1 MAKKR
6 MFNVDIVG
14 SDAFLDLP
22 HTAQAL
28 YFQLGM
34 RADDDGF
41 VGNPKTIQRIS
52 GTKASDLELLV
63 KKRFLLQFPS
73 GVVVIKHWKI
83 NNDIKKDRYS
93 PTVYTDEFQ
102 MLSTKE
108 NKAYTERNANVSTLD
123 TEPAQN
129 VSTLDTEPAQNVST
143 LDTQYSIDKNRLDKN
158 SIGEEKHAHGFFANV
173 LLTDGEIQKLSVEVP
188 NYEDYIERLSRYI
201 ESSGKKYK
209 SHYATILNWQK
220 KDDSEKAKSAPAEPL
235 PQQQRRKSF

>member
-41 VGNPKTIQRIS
+41 VGNPKTIQRIA

-83 NNDIKKDRYS
+83 NNQIQKDRYT
-93 PTVYTDEFQ
+93 PTVYTEEYQSLYIKD
-102 MLSTKE
+102 
-108 NKAYTERNANVSTLD
+108 NKSYTEMDKGCIQSVS
-123 TEPAQN
+123 EM
-129 VSTLDTEPAQNVST
+129 
-143 LDTQYSIDKNRLDKN
+143 DTQISIDKSRLDKN
-158 SIGEEKHAHGFFANV
+158 SRGGEKHAHGFFANV
-173 LLTDGEIQKLSVEVP
+173 LLTDDEMQKLAAEIP
-188 NYEDYIERLSRYI
+188 NYEEYIEKLSHYI
-201 ESSGKKYK
+201 ESNGKKYK
-209 SHYATILNWQK
+209 SHYATILMWHR
-220 KDDSEKAKSAPAEPL
+220 KDCEKQPATQVETLTQAP
-235 PQQQRRKSF
+235 RRKSL

>member
-41 VGNPKTIQRIS
+41 VGNPKTIQRIA
-52 GTKASDLELLV
+52 GAKASDLELLV

-83 NNDIKKDRYS
+83 NNQIQKDRYT
-93 PTVYTDEFQ
+93 PTVYTEEYQSLYIKD
-102 MLSTKE
+102 
-108 NKAYTERNANVSTLD
+108 NKAYTEIDKGCIQSVS
-123 TEPAQN
+123 EM
-129 VSTLDTEPAQNVST
+129 
-143 LDTQYSIDKNRLDKN
+143 DTQISIDKDSLDKDRLDKN
-158 SIGEEKHAHGFFANV
+158 SRGREKHAHGFFSNV
-173 LLTDGEIQKLSVEVP
+173 FLTDEEMKKLSGEIP
-188 NYEDYIERLSRYI
+188 NLDDYIERLSNYLANN
-201 ESSGKKYK
+201 KKEYK
-209 SHYATILNWQK
+209 SHCATIRNWYKRDVDKTAPSTNHDDEEPQK
-220 KDDSEKAKSAPAEPL
+220 LK
-235 PQQQRRKSF
+235 RGGSF

>member
-41 VGNPKTIQRIS
+41 VGNPKTIQRIA

-83 NNDIKKDRYS
+83 NNQIQKDRYT
-93 PTVYTDEFQ
+93 PTVYTEEYQSLYIKD
-102 MLSTKE
+102 
-108 NKAYTERNANVSTLD
+108 NKAYTETDKECIQSVS
-123 TEPAQN
+123 EM
-129 VSTLDTEPAQNVST
+129 
-143 LDTQYSIDKNRLDKN
+143 DTQISIDKSRLDKN
-158 SIGEEKHAHGFFANV
+158 SRGGEKHAHGFFANV
-173 LLTDGEIQKLSVEVP
+173 LLTDDELQKLAAEIP
-188 NYEDYIERLSRYI
+188 NYEEYIEKLSHYI
-201 ESSGKKYK
+201 ESNGKKYK
-209 SHYATILNWQK
+209 SHYATILMWHR
-220 KDDSEKAKSAPAEPL
+220 KDREKQPAAPAESL
-235 PQQQRRKSF
+235 PQAPRRKSY

>member
-41 VGNPKTIQRIS
+41 VGNPKTIQRIA

-63 KKRFLLQFPS
+63 KKRFLLQFSS

-83 NNDIKKDRYS
+83 NNQIQKDRYT
-93 PTVYTDEFQ
+93 PTVYTEEYQSLYIKD
-102 MLSTKE
+102 
-108 NKAYTERNANVSTLD
+108 NKAYTEMDKGCIQSVS
-123 TEPAQN
+123 EM
-129 VSTLDTEPAQNVST
+129 
-143 LDTQYSIDKNRLDKN
+143 DTQISIDKDRLDKN
-158 SIGEEKHAHGFFANV
+158 SRGGEKHAHGFFANV
-173 LLTDGEIQKLSVEVP
+173 LLTDDELQKLAAEIPS
-188 NYEDYIERLSRYI
+188 YEEYIEKLSHYI
-201 ESSGKKYK
+201 ESNGKKYK
-209 SHYATILNWQK
+209 SHYATILMWHR
-220 KDDSEKAKSAPAEPL
+220 KDREKQQAAPVETLTQAP
-235 PQQQRRKSF
+235 RRKSY

>member
-41 VGNPKTIQRIS
+41 VGNPKTIQRIA

-83 NNDIKKDRYS
+83 NNQIQKDRYT
-93 PTVYTDEFQ
+93 PTVYTEEYQSLYIKD
-102 MLSTKE
+102 
-108 NKAYTERNANVSTLD
+108 NKAYTEMDKGCIQSVS
-123 TEPAQN
+123 EM
-129 VSTLDTEPAQNVST
+129 
-143 LDTQYSIDKNRLDKN
+143 DTQISIDKSRLDKN
-158 SIGEEKHAHGFFANV
+158 SRGGEKHAHGFFANV
-173 LLTDGEIQKLSVEVP
+173 LLTDDELQKLAAEIPS
-188 NYEDYIERLSRYI
+188 YEEYIEKLSHYI
-201 ESSGKKYK
+201 ESNGKKYK
-209 SHYATILNWQK
+209 SHYATILMWHR
-220 KDDSEKAKSAPAEPL
+220 KDREKQPAAPAETL
-235 PQQQRRKSF
+235 PQAPRRKSY

>member
-41 VGNPKTIQRIS
+41 VGNPKTIQRIA

-83 NNDIKKDRYS
+83 NNQIQKDRYT
-93 PTVYTDEFQ
+93 PTVYTEEYQSLYIKD
-102 MLSTKE
+102 
-108 NKAYTERNANVSTLD
+108 NKSYTEMDKGCIQSVS
-123 TEPAQN
+123 EM
-129 VSTLDTEPAQNVST
+129 
-143 LDTQYSIDKNRLDKN
+143 DTQISIDKSRLDKN
-158 SIGEEKHAHGFFANV
+158 SRGGEKHAHGFFANV
-173 LLTDGEIQKLSVEVP
+173 LLTDDELQKLAAEIP
-188 NYEDYIERLSRYI
+188 NYEEYIEKLSHYI
-201 ESSGKKYK
+201 ESNGKKYK
-209 SHYATILNWQK
+209 SHYATILMWHR
-220 KDDSEKAKSAPAEPL
+220 KDREKQPAAPAETL
-235 PQQQRRKSF
+235 PQAPRRKSL

>member
-41 VGNPKTIQRIS
+41 VGNPKTIQRIA

-83 NNDIKKDRYS
+83 NNQIQKDRYT
-93 PTVYTDEFQ
+93 PTVYTEEYQSLYIKD
-102 MLSTKE
+102 
-108 NKAYTERNANVSTLD
+108 NKAYTEMDKGCIQSVS
-123 TEPAQN
+123 EM
-129 VSTLDTEPAQNVST
+129 
-143 LDTQYSIDKNRLDKN
+143 DTQISIDKDRLDKN
-158 SIGEEKHAHGFFANV
+158 SRGGEKHAHGFFANV
-173 LLTDGEIQKLSVEVP
+173 LLTDDELQKLAAEIP
-188 NYEDYIERLSRYI
+188 NSEEYIEKLSHYI
-201 ESSGKKYK
+201 ESNGKKYK
-209 SHYATILNWQK
+209 SHYATILMWHR
-220 KDDSEKAKSAPAEPL
+220 KDREKQPAAPAETL
-235 PQQQRRKSF
+235 PQAPRRKSY

>member
-1 MAKKR
+1 MAKGDDCVAKKR

-41 VGNPKTIQRIS
+41 VGNPKTIQRIA

-102 MLSTKE
+102 MLSIKE
-108 NKAYTERNANVSTLD
+108 NKAYTERSVNVSTLD
-123 TEPAQN
+123 TERGQN
-129 VSTLDTEPAQNVST
+129 VSA
-143 LDTQYSIDKNRLDKN
+143 LDTQYSIDENSKDKD
-158 SIGEEKHAHGFFANV
+158 SIVLCKHAHGFFANV
-173 LLTDGEIQKLSVEVP
+173 FLTDDEMQKLSSEIP
-188 NYEDYIERLSRYI
+188 NLDDYIERLSNYLANN
-201 ESSGKKYK
+201 KKEYK
-209 SHYATILNWQK
+209 SHCATIRNWYRRDVEK
-220 KDDSEKAKSAPAEPL
+220 TEPITNHDDETL
-235 PQQQRRKSF
+235 PQAPRRKSL

>member
-41 VGNPKTIQRIS
+41 VGNPKTIQRIA

-83 NNDIKKDRYS
+83 NNQIQKDRYT
-93 PTVYTDEFQ
+93 PTVYTEEYQSLYIKD
-102 MLSTKE
+102 
-108 NKAYTERNANVSTLD
+108 NKAYTEMDKGCIQSVS
-123 TEPAQN
+123 EM
-129 VSTLDTEPAQNVST
+129 
-143 LDTQYSIDKNRLDKN
+143 DTQISIDKNRLDKN
-158 SIGEEKHAHGFFANV
+158 SRGGEKHAHGFFANV
-173 LLTDGEIQKLSVEVP
+173 LLTDDELQKLAAEIP
-188 NYEDYIERLSRYI
+188 NYEEYIEKLSHYI
-201 ESSGKKYK
+201 ESNGKKYK
-209 SHYATILNWQK
+209 SHYATILMWHR
-220 KDDSEKAKSAPAEPL
+220 KDREKQPATQAETL
-235 PQQQRRKSF
+235 PQAPRRKSL

>member
-1 MAKKR
+1 MNTEQGDDFVAKKR

-41 VGNPKTIQRIS
+41 VGNPKTIQRMS

-73 GVVVIKHWKI
+73 GVIVIKHWKI

-93 PTVYTDEFQ
+93 PTMYTDEFQ
-102 MLSTKE
+102 MLSIKE

-123 TEPAQN
+123 TERG
-129 VSTLDTEPAQNVST
+129 QNVST
-143 LDTQYSIDKNRLDKN
+143 LDTQYSIDKNSKDKD
-158 SIGEEKHAHGFFANV
+158 SIVLCKHAHGFFSNV
-173 LLTDGEIQKLSVEVP
+173 FLTDEEMQKLSSEIP
-188 NYEDYIERLSRYI
+188 NLDDYIERLSNYLANN
-201 ESSGKKYK
+201 KKEYK
-209 SHYATILNWQK
+209 SHCATIRNWYRRDVEK
-220 KDDSEKAKSAPAEPL
+220 TEPITNHDDETL
-235 PQQQRRKSF
+235 PQTPRRKSY

>member
-41 VGNPKTIQRIS
+41 VGNPKTIQRIA

-83 NNDIKKDRYS
+83 NNQIQKDRYT
-93 PTVYTDEFQ
+93 PTVYTEEYQSLYIKD
-102 MLSTKE
+102 
-108 NKAYTERNANVSTLD
+108 NKAYTETDKKCIQPVS
-123 TEPAQN
+123 EM
-129 VSTLDTEPAQNVST
+129 
-143 LDTQYSIDKNRLDKN
+143 DTQISIDKNRLDKN
-158 SIGEEKHAHGFFANV
+158 SRGGEKHAHGFFANV
-173 LLTDGEIQKLSVEVP
+173 LLTDDELQKLAAEIP
-188 NYEDYIERLSRYI
+188 NYEEYIEKLSHYI
-201 ESSGKKYK
+201 ESNGKKYK
-209 SHYATILNWQK
+209 SHYATILMWHR
-220 KDDSEKAKSAPAEPL
+220 KDREKQPAAPAETL
-235 PQQQRRKSF
+235 PQAPRRKSY

>member
-6 MFNVDIVG
+6 MFSIDIVG

-22 HTAQAL
+22 YSAQCL

-41 VGNPKTIQRIS
+41 VGNPKTIQRIA

-83 NNDIKKDRYS
+83 NNQIQKDRYT
-93 PTVYTDEFQ
+93 PTVYTEEYQSLYIKD
-102 MLSTKE
+102 
-108 NKAYTERNANVSTLD
+108 NKAYTETDASRIQDVSKM
-123 TEPAQN
+123 
-129 VSTLDTEPAQNVST
+129 
-143 LDTQYSIDKNRLDKN
+143 DTQISIDKNRLDKN
-158 SIGEEKHAHGFFANV
+158 SIGKEKRAHGFFANV
-173 LLTDGEIQKLSVEVP
+173 LLTDDEMQKLAVEIP
-188 NYEDYIERLSRYI
+188 NYEDYIERLSHYI

-209 SHYATILNWQK
+209 SHYATILSWHR
-220 KDDSEKAKSAPAEPL
+220 KDDAEKAKNAPAETP
-235 PQQQRRKSF
+235 PQAPRRKSY

>member
-41 VGNPKTIQRIS
+41 VGNPKTIQRIA
-52 GTKASDLELLV
+52 GTKANDLELLV

-83 NNDIKKDRYS
+83 NNQIQKDRYT
-93 PTVYTDEFQ
+93 PTVYTEEYQSLYIKD
-102 MLSTKE
+102 
-108 NKAYTERNANVSTLD
+108 NKSYTEMDKGCIQSVS
-123 TEPAQN
+123 EM
-129 VSTLDTEPAQNVST
+129 
-143 LDTQYSIDKNRLDKN
+143 DTQISIDKSRLDKN
-158 SIGEEKHAHGFFANV
+158 SRGGEKHAHGFFANV
-173 LLTDGEIQKLSVEVP
+173 LLTDDELQKLAAEIP
-188 NYEDYIERLSRYI
+188 NYEEYIEKLSHYI
-201 ESSGKKYK
+201 ESNGKKYK
-209 SHYATILNWQK
+209 SHYATILMWHR
-220 KDDSEKAKSAPAEPL
+220 KDREKQPAAPDETL
-235 PQQQRRKSF
+235 PQAPRRKSY

>member
-6 MFNVDIVG
+6 MFSVDIVG

-41 VGNPKTIQRIS
+41 VGNPKTIQRMA

-83 NNDIKKDRYS
+83 NNQIQKDRYT
-93 PTVYTDEFQ
+93 PTVYTEEYQSLYIKD
-102 MLSTKE
+102 
-108 NKAYTERNANVSTLD
+108 NKAYTEMDASRIQDVSKM
-123 TEPAQN
+123 
-129 VSTLDTEPAQNVST
+129 
-143 LDTQYSIDKNRLDKN
+143 DTQISIDKNRLDKN
-158 SIGEEKHAHGFFANV
+158 SIGKEKRAHGFFSNV
-173 LLTDGEIQKLSVEVP
+173 LLTDDEMQKLAAEIP
-188 NYEDYIERLSRYI
+188 NYEEYIEKLSHYI
-201 ESSGKKYK
+201 ESNGKKYK
-209 SHYATILNWQK
+209 SHYATILMWHR
-220 KDDSEKAKSAPAEPL
+220 KDLEKQQAATSETLQQAP
-235 PQQQRRKSF
+235 RRKSL

>member
-6 MFNVDIVG
+6 MFNIDIVG

-22 HTAQAL
+22 YSAQCL

-41 VGNPKTIQRIS
+41 VGNPKTIQRIV

-123 TEPAQN
+123 TEQ
-129 VSTLDTEPAQNVST
+129 EQNVST
-143 LDTQYSIDKNRLDKN
+143 LDTQYSIDKNRLDKD

-173 LLTDGEIQKLSVEVP
+173 FLTDEEVQKLSSEIP
-188 NYEDYIERLSRYI
+188 NLDDYIERLSNYLANN
-201 ESSGKKYK
+201 KKEYK
-209 SHYATILNWQK
+209 SHCATIRNWYK
-220 KDDSEKAKSAPAEPL
+220 RDVDKTAPTTNHADGEQM

>member
-6 MFNVDIVG
+6 MFSIDIVG

-22 HTAQAL
+22 YSAQCL

-41 VGNPKTIQRIS
+41 VGNPKTIQRIA

-102 MLSTKE
+102 MLYTKE
-108 NKAYTERNANVSTLD
+108 NKAYTERNTNVSNLD
-123 TEPAQN
+123 TKRG
-129 VSTLDTEPAQNVST
+129 QNVST
-143 LDTQYSIDKNRLDKN
+143 LDTQYSIDKNSKDKD
-158 SIGEEKHAHGFFANV
+158 SIVLCKHAHGFFSNV
-173 LLTDGEIQKLSVEVP
+173 FLTDEEMQKLSSEIP
-188 NYEDYIERLSRYI
+188 NLDDYIERLSNYLANN
-201 ESSGKKYK
+201 KKEYK
-209 SHYATILNWQK
+209 SHCATIRNWYRRDVDK
-220 KDDSEKAKSAPAEPL
+220 TAPSTNHEDDEPVT
-235 PQQQRRKSF
+235 PKRRKSL

>member
-22 HTAQAL
+22 HAAQAL

-41 VGNPKTIQRIS
+41 VGNPKTIQRIA

-73 GVVVIKHWKI
+73 GVIVIKHWKI

-123 TEPAQN
+123 TEL
-129 VSTLDTEPAQNVST
+129 VQNVST
-143 LDTQYSIDKNRLDKN
+143 LDTQYSIDKDRLDKD
-158 SIGEEKHAHGFFANV
+158 SIDKEKHAHGFFSNV
-173 LLTDGEIQKLSVEVP
+173 FLTDGELQKLSSEIP
-188 NYEDYIERLSRYI
+188 NLDDYIERLSNYLANN
-201 ESSGKKYK
+201 KKEYK
-209 SHYATILNWQK
+209 SHCATIRNWHRR
-220 KDDSEKAKSAPAEPL
+220 DVEKAAPIHNHEDEEPQA
-235 PQQQRRKSF
+235 PRRKSL

>member
-1 MAKKR
+1 M
-6 MFNVDIVG
+6 DIVG

-41 VGNPKTIQRIS
+41 VGNPKTIQRIA

-63 KKRFLLQFPS
+63 KKRFILQFPS
-73 GVVVIKHWKI
+73 GVIVIKHWKI

-123 TEPAQN
+123 TEP
-129 VSTLDTEPAQNVST
+129 EQNVST
-143 LDTQYSIDKNRLDKN
+143 LDTQYSIDKDRLDKN
-158 SIGEEKHAHGFFANV
+158 SIEKEKHAHGFFANV
-173 LLTDGEIQKLSVEVP
+173 LLTDEEVQKLSSEIP
-188 NYEDYIERLSRYI
+188 NLDDYIERLSNYLANN
-201 ESSGKKYK
+201 KKEYK
-209 SHYATILNWQK
+209 SHCATIRNWYK
-220 KDDSEKAKSAPAEPL
+220 RDVDKTEPTTNHADGEPM

>member
-6 MFNVDIVG
+6 MFSIDIVG

-22 HTAQAL
+22 YSAQCL

-83 NNDIKKDRYS
+83 NNQIQKDRYT
-93 PTVYTDEFQ
+93 PTVYTEEYQSLYIKD
-102 MLSTKE
+102 
-108 NKAYTERNANVSTLD
+108 NKAYTEADKGCIHSVS
-123 TEPAQN
+123 EM
-129 VSTLDTEPAQNVST
+129 
-143 LDTQYSIDKNRLDKN
+143 DTQISIDKNRLDKN
-158 SIGEEKHAHGFFANV
+158 SRGGDKHAHGFFANV
-173 LLTDGEIQKLSVEVP
+173 LLTDDELQKLAAEIPS
-188 NYEDYIERLSRYI
+188 YEEYIEKLSHYI
-201 ESSGKKYK
+201 ESNGKKYK
-209 SHYATILNWQK
+209 SHYATILMWHR
-220 KDDSEKAKSAPAEPL
+220 KDREKQPAAPAETL
-235 PQQQRRKSF
+235 PQAPRRKSL

>member
-6 MFNVDIVG
+6 MFSIDIVG

-22 HTAQAL
+22 YSAQCL

-41 VGNPKTIQRIS
+41 VGNPKTIQRIA

-123 TEPAQN
+123 TERG
-129 VSTLDTEPAQNVST
+129 QNVST
-143 LDTQYSIDKNRLDKN
+143 LDTQYSIDKNSKDKD
-158 SIGEEKHAHGFFANV
+158 SIVLCKHAHGFFSNV
-173 LLTDGEIQKLSVEVP
+173 FLTDEEMQKLSGEIP
-188 NYEDYIERLSRYI
+188 NLDDYIERLSNYLANN
-201 ESSGKKYK
+201 KKEYK
-209 SHYATILNWQK
+209 SHCATIRNWYRR
-220 KDDSEKAKSAPAEPL
+220 DVEKAEPIANHDDETPKQAP
-235 PQQQRRKSF
+235 RRKSY